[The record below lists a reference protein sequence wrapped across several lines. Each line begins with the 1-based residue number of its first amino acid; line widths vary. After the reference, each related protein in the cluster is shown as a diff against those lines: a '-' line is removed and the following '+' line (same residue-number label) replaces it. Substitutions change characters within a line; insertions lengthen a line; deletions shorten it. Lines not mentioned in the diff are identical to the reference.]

1 MKEIYIS
8 SRGKGI
14 NKDRMVGM
22 RSGAMEADSL
32 GRQEVEMGW
41 LQLGGNNLDL
51 VLYPLPFQMAMYCQ
65 TKFNPRV
72 NMA

>member
-41 LQLGGNNLDL
+41 LQL
-51 VLYPLPFQMAMYCQ
+51 A
-65 TKFNPRV
+65 RW
-72 NMA
+72 